1 MSEPS
6 IQLQSTVGSFAPAFM
21 RNLPRVEAD
30 MRAHGLEPSD
40 FVISKDRAGPPAMPM
55 LDPFFYEYTVTSGDE
70 SFTVTEPNDVSF
82 LAYFHRRCI
91 AERESD
97 DTSPPELHRQTLL
110 SRVLRWMSEPI

>member
-91 AERESD
+91 AESELD
-97 DTSPPELHRQTLL
+97 DTPSGLHSPTLL
-110 SRVLRWMSEPI
+110 SRIMRWMLEPI